1 MQKIRKG
8 WYHVVPW
15 CRANTTRRPDHRVSG
30 TARST
35 LGTAA
40 ASYRHNPRKEYLA
53 FFHHI
58 RHGSKCHGFACF
70 RLGGLFPVVK
80 SVWAEIN
87 LPTRLHVGFR
97 LRIPYFW
104 VIKTVSQQ
112 GQEFYNTMFNS
123 CEITWNEMKW
133 PKICLSPCSLV
144 APWGQA
150 AAPWWL
156 VTETPG
162 LDSSPALDCN
172 RLDARHG
179 CSFLSQSWGKKKNVF
194 CSGTN
199 WTKPRVWNFMKDPGQ
214 NMGFWEVSGAG
225 RCIKRP
231 GRCSEN
237 WTSSFWK
244 S

>member
-1 MQKIRKG
+1 M
-8 WYHVVPW
+8 VPW

-58 RHGSKCHGFACF
+58 RHGSKCHDFACF

-80 SVWAEIN
+80 SVWAETN
-87 LPTRLHVGFR
+87 LPTRLHIGFR

-104 VIKTVSQQ
+104 VIKTLSQQ

-179 CSFLSQSWGKKKNVF
+179 CSFLSQSWGKKTRFVRERTERSLVYEILWRILDK
-194 CSGTN
+194 T
-199 WTKPRVWNFMKDPGQ
+199 
-214 NMGFWEVSGAG
+214 
-225 RCIKRP
+225 
-231 GRCSEN
+231 
-237 WTSSFWK
+237 
-244 S
+244 